1 MELENSV
8 DCVKEKTF
16 YLTYRLNSL
25 PNQLPA
31 GKQVSRHNLL
41 RCLRHLNDA
50 IPPLTPQAHGHLI
63 RLKTFSPISK
73 LHIIL
78 TVSALFK
85 TSNQVQAQ
93 GNFSTVSSALGVARA
108 GHSHWYRRYLSIPK
122 RNNANTI
129 SQDGT
134 EARLKPSRANTTP

>member
-1 MELENSV
+1 MVRLTLRKVMRLKHNV
-8 DCVKEKTF
+8 DYVKKKTC

-50 IPPLTPQAHGHLI
+50 IPPLTPQAHGHHTK
-63 RLKTFSPISK
+63 RNTFSPISK

-85 TSNQVQAQ
+85 TNNQVQAQ
-93 GNFSTVSSALGVARA
+93 GNFSTVSSALGVARV
-108 GHSHWYRRYLSIPK
+108 GHSHWYRKYLP
-122 RNNANTI
+122 R
-129 SQDGT
+129 GT
-134 EARLKPSRANTTP
+134 M